1 MRILRNV
8 RDSRLVKL
16 VEYIT
21 RFSLTAQIK
30 INGRPISSLLTFLI
44 LVFGIAFSIKLL
56 YKYVA
61 KPILYPIFRH
71 FFYRLV
77 RTRSKL
83 LPPVKNLSKI
93 SAKVGSNSTDE
104 SSDIKWVLI
113 YGATNNLG
121 KQVAKVFA

>member
-1 MRILRNV
+1 MRILRNI

-16 VEYIT
+16 IEYVT

-93 SAKVGSNSTDE
+93 SAKASNPTDE
-104 SSDIKWVLI
+104 TNDIKWVLI
-113 YGATNNLG
+113 YGAANNLG

>member
-1 MRILRNV
+1 MRILRNI

-16 VEYIT
+16 IEYVT

-83 LPPVKNLSKI
+83 LPPVQNLSKI
-93 SAKVGSNSTDE
+93 SAKVSNPTDE
-104 SSDIKWVLI
+104 TNDIKWVLI
-113 YGATNNLG
+113 YGAANNLG

>member
-1 MRILRNV
+1 MRILRNI

-16 VEYIT
+16 IEYVT

-83 LPPVKNLSKI
+83 LPPVQNLSKI
-93 SAKVGSNSTDE
+93 SAKVSNPIDE
-104 SSDIKWVLI
+104 TNDIKWVLI
-113 YGATNNLG
+113 YGAANNLG